1 MTEQAAPL
9 HELQGDEIPWDKV
22 NQDDYRV
29 IRAISER
36 ADAIFREWI
45 ARRRLTL
52 EPGKTLLE
60 PDRIV
65 IAMDVAVAHICRDLD
80 LQALLLSDDLTF
92 VGEIVSIQTNVQ
104 RVDGRLPDY
113 VHLRFAR
120 RAA

>member
-80 LQALLLSDDLTF
+80 LHALLLSDDLTF